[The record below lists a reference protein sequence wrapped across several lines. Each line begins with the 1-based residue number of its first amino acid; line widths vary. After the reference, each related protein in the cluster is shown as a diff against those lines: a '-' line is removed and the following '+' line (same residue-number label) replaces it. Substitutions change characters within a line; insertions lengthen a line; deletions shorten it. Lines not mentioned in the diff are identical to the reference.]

1 MNQKNVF
8 GEELE
13 LCCGNPVTG
22 FFRDGFCNT
31 NSYDLGSH
39 TICAHVTDEFLK
51 FSKSKG
57 NDLSTPVPE
66 FQFPGLLD
74 GQSWCLCAN
83 RWLEAHNFGCAPK
96 VYLKSTNILALDL
109 VPLDIL
115 LPYAIDVH

>member
-1 MNQKNVF
+1 M
-8 GEELE
+8 
-13 LCCGNPVTG
+13 
-22 FFRDGFCNT
+22 
-31 NSYDLGSH
+31 
-39 TICAHVTDEFLK
+39 TDEFLK

-83 RWLEAHNFGCAPK
+83 RWLEAHNCGCAPK

>member
-1 MNQKNVF
+1 MFKESGLYPIKEFHMFCSTFSTN
-8 GEELE
+8 
-13 LCCGNPVTG
+13 
-22 FFRDGFCNT
+22 GFCNT
-31 NSYDLGSH
+31 NSYDRGSH
-39 TICAHVTDEFLK
+39 TICAHVTDKFLK

-83 RWLEAHNFGCAPK
+83 RWLEAHNCGCAPK